1 MLPVRLWVETLA
13 KERKNAMPLE
23 IHTIPCLSDNYAFV
37 IHDPV
42 GGRTACVDVPEAL
55 PIQRFLRDRGWQL
68 EDILITHHHPDHIQ
82 GVEAL
87 HKSHGGRIIGNRHDR
102 HRLPPLDLAVG
113 PEEVEAV
120 CGEEVHILDVPGHT
134 VGHIAFWMPGAQVAF
149 TGDSLMALGCGRLFE
164 GTPAQMW
171 DSLRALRDLPPE
183 TPICSGHEYT
193 QGNAR
198 FALSID
204 PENPDLISRAEA
216 VDAARK
222 RGEPTVP
229 STLATELATNP
240 FLRADDPVL
249 KQALGM
255 AEADDVETFAHIRAA
270 KDRF

>member
-1 MLPVRLWVETLA
+1 
-13 KERKNAMPLE
+13 MPLE

-68 EDILITHHHPDHIQ
+68 EDILITHHHDDHIQ

-87 HKSHGGRIIGNRHDR
+87 HKSHGGRIIGNRHDK

-113 PEEVEAV
+113 PEDVEAV
-120 CGEEVHILDVPGHT
+120 CGEEVHIIDVPGHT

-164 GTPAQMW
+164 GTPEQMW
-171 DSLRALRDLPPE
+171 TSLKALRDLPDA
-183 TPICSGHEYT
+183 TVICSGHEYT

-198 FALSID
+198 FALSRDGQNSQRRIGRNGVSAGSAQGRVRGHRA
-204 PENPDLISRAEA
+204 PGAGQPSSLRCSSSASSATCGSVAIS
-216 VDAARK
+216 
-222 RGEPTVP
+222 
-229 STLATELATNP
+229 SSI
-240 FLRADDPVL
+240 LRTA
-249 KQALGM
+249 
-255 AEADDVETFAHIRAA
+255 
-270 KDRF
+270 